1 MLLIVALS
9 VLGVVTVGSV
19 VAYQRGATQRI
30 KQLGK
35 LGRDAVKQLPAHEV
49 DEDAPT
55 EERQLNNLRVGD
67 IVARGDRDWIIT
79 GTLAYVEE
87 GERWWLHRLEDGA
100 ASCWLEVRDR
110 GGWTA
115 AFLEPATDI
124 PDFGQLYDGLT
135 HKGMPYR
142 LWRRGDARVST
153 SGDTGGREP
162 GVVRYAC
169 YEGPGEGILNIDE
182 LGEGRVSLTGERVIA
197 EGLDL
202 MPGS

>member
-19 VAYQRGATQRI
+19 VAYQRGAGQRMR
-30 KQLGK
+30 QLGK
-35 LGRDAVKQLPAHEV
+35 LGRDAVRALPAHEEP
-49 DEDAPT
+49 EDGPA
-55 EERQLNNLRVGD
+55 EERTLDTLRVD
-67 IVARGDRDWIIT
+67 DVVVQSHRDWIIV
-79 GTLAYVEE
+79 GTLAYSEE

-100 ASCWLEVRDR
+100 QRCWLEVRDR
-110 GGWTA
+110 NGWTA

-142 LWRRGDARVST
+142 LWRRGDARLIVE
-153 SGDTGGREP
+153 GDVEGRDP
-162 GVVRYAC
+162 GVVHYVS
-169 YEGPGEGILNIDE
+169 YEGPGEGVLNIDE
-182 LGEGRVSLTGERVIA
+182 LGKGRISLSGERVVTG
-197 EGLDL
+197 GLDL